1 MMSASTS
8 DLGLLKAV
16 VEFKEL
22 FYSSS
27 WARYDY
33 RERHAARAYVNP
45 PAAHEPNARR

>member
-8 DLGLLKAV
+8 DLRLLKAV

-27 WARYDY
+27 WARYDL
-33 RERHAARAYVNP
+33 AKSG
-45 PAAHEPNARR
+45 